1 MVSLERPPRWGLI
14 AIVVLLL
21 ANLGLVLL
29 LVQRNNSAPDAR
41 SAVAASATSTSSART
56 TSTPSTSS
64 TPPSSSVSPTAGE
77 TSSEGGSLAV
87 YGDGYSSGNSE
98 GGEGAAGWPALVAQQ
113 LGMQLE
119 LRAATLA
126 GYVRPGSTGQT
137 YPQLV
142 QAQPPADAAV
152 TVVFGSRN
160 DVAATPADVQAAAT
174 TTFQAILAA
183 DPTTELVVIGPCW
196 SSSGAPAEL
205 TAVSDAVRTAAEGAG
220 ATYVDPLTLGWFSDP
235 TGLVSPIDRISLLDA
250 GHVFLAQQI
259 APLVESARLS

>member
-21 ANLGLVLL
+21 ANVGLVLL
-29 LVQRNNSAPDAR
+29 LVQRNSAAPDA
-41 SAVAASATSTSSART
+41 AVAATAS
-56 TSTPSTSS
+56 STSS
-64 TPPSSSVSPTAGE
+64 TRTTPSSRTSPTPAS
-77 TSSEGGSLAV
+77 TSTAPATTPVQGGVLAV

-98 GGEGAAGWPALVAQQ
+98 GGQGAAGWPALVAQQ
-113 LGMQLE
+113 LGMQLQ

-126 GYVRPGSTGQT
+126 GYARPGSTGQT

-142 QAQPPADAAV
+142 QAQPPVGAAV

-160 DVAATPADVQAAAT
+160 DLAAPPAEVQAAAT
-174 TTFQAILAA
+174 STFQAIVAA

-205 TAVSDAVRTAAEGAG
+205 TAVSGAVQSAAQAAG
-220 ATYVDPLTLGWFSDP
+220 ATYVDPLSLGWFADP
-235 TGLVSPIDRISLLDA
+235 TGLVSPIDGISLLNA

-259 APLVESARLS
+259 APLVEAARSS

>member
-21 ANLGLVLL
+21 ANVGLVLL
-29 LVQRNNSAPDAR
+29 LVQRNNSAPDAGP
-41 SAVAASATSTSSART
+41 AVAASATATSSTR
-56 TSTPSTSS
+56 TSS
-64 TPPSSSVSPTAGE
+64 TPSGSSTASTSPSTAE
-77 TSSEGGSLAV
+77 TTSQGGALAV

-160 DVAATPADVQAAAT
+160 DVAATPAEVQAAAT
-174 TTFQAILAA
+174 STFQAILAA
-183 DPTTELVVIGPCW
+183 DPTTKLVVIGPCW

-205 TAVSDAVRTAAEGAG
+205 TAVSDAVRTAATAAG

-235 TGLVSPIDRISLLDA
+235 NGLVSPIDGISLLDA
-250 GHVFLAQQI
+250 GHVFLSQQI
-259 APLVESARLS
+259 APLVESARTS